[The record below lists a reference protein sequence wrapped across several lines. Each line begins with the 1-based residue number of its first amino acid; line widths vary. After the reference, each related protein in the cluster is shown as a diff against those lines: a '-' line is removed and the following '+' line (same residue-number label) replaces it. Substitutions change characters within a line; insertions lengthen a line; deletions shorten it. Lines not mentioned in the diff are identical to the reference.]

1 MKKILAILCIGLGMT
16 SYAQEFEVSAELKPR
31 FEYRHG
37 YKTLA
42 VDSVDAAAFVSQR
55 TRLNLGYNSET
66 FNAYFSLQ
74 NVRVW
79 GDVATLAT
87 SDKNGT
93 AIHQAW
99 AEVFLN
105 KQFSLKFGR
114 QEISY
119 DDQRIFGSV
128 DWAQQ
133 ARSHDALIVT
143 YKPNVNNRIDLG
155 LAISSEDET
164 LFEADYTVNN
174 YKSFQYVWYH
184 TNLNDFGLSILALNN
199 GYAFYD
205 ENYEQQV
212 DYNQTFGTHATY
224 GKNKIKADASFYF
237 QTGKIAD
244 RDLSAYNVALN
255 LHYAITPEFNV
266 GFGGEYLSGTDMNA
280 TNNKL
285 ESFNPLYGTNHK
297 FNGWMDYFYVGNH
310 INNVGLLDINATI
323 AYQKNKFSA
332 KLVPHFFSSAATIV
346 DSIGDELSNGL
357 GTEID
362 MVLGYKFSK
371 DILFQVGY
379 SQMFA
384 TESME
389 VIKGGDK
396 DATNNWA
403 WAMISVKPSLFKT
416 SFKKDETT
424 NP

>member
-1 MKKILAILCIGLGMT
+1 MKKLLAILCIGLGMVT
-16 SYAQEFEVSAELKPR
+16 YAQEFEISAELKPR

-42 VDSVDAAAFVSQR
+42 VDSLNAATFVSQR
-55 TRLNLGYNSET
+55 TRLNLGYKSEKY
-66 FNAYFSLQ
+66 NAYFSVQ

-79 GDVATLAT
+79 GDVSTLAT

-93 AIHQAW
+93 TIHQAW
-99 AEVFLN
+99 AEAILTN
-105 KQFSLKFGR
+105 QFSIKFGR
-114 QEISY
+114 QEIVY
-119 DDQRIFGSV
+119 DDQRMFGNV

-143 YKPNVNNRIDLG
+143 FRPNENNRIDLG
-155 LAISSEDET
+155 LAISAESES
-164 LFEADYTVNN
+164 LFEEDYTVNN
-174 YKSFQYVWYH
+174 YKSFQYLWYH
-184 TNLNDFGLSILALNN
+184 TNLKDFGLSFLILNN
-199 GYAFYD
+199 GYAFDD
-205 ENYEQQV
+205 ENDEQQV
-212 DYNQTFGTHATY
+212 DYNQTFGTYATY
-224 GKNKIKADASFYF
+224 AKNKLNADASIYF

-244 RDLSAYNVALN
+244 IDLSAYDFALN
-255 LHYAITPEFNV
+255 VHYAITDSFNI
-266 GFGGEYLSGTDMNA
+266 GIGGEYLSGTDMNA
-280 TNNKL
+280 TDNKL
-285 ESFNPLYGTNHK
+285 KSFNPWFGTNHK

-310 INNVGLLDINATI
+310 INNVGLIDLNATI

-346 DSIGDELSNGL
+346 DGMGEEMSNGL

-362 MVLGYKFSK
+362 LVLGYKFSK
-371 DILFQVGY
+371 DINFQVGY

-403 WAMISVKPSLFKT
+403 WAMIVVKPTLFKT
-416 SFKKDETT
+416 NFKKEEIKD
-424 NP
+424 